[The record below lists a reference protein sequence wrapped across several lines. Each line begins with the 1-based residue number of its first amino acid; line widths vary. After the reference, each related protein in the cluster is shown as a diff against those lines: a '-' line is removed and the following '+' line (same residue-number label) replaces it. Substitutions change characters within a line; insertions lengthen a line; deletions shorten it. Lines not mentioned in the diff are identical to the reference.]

1 MLRDR
6 RQQLKQDHANDVLK
20 VEKIKELRTYLKNNH
35 TPLDKFDGDLF
46 GRLIEKV
53 TVTSLIEV
61 TFVFKTGIEI
71 REVLEG

>member
-1 MLRDR
+1 MLRER
-6 RQQLKQDHANDVLK
+6 RQQLKQDHAKDVLK
-20 VEKIKELRTYLKNNH
+20 VERIKELRAYLKDND

-53 TVTSLIEV
+53 TEV